1 MLLSGK
7 WYTSK
12 FLDFKDWSIIA
23 KIQYFGYHLL
33 PQGKDLI
40 KIIKSRM
47 NNFRLT
53 TNDKYNGNLIITFP
67 LPLWGGV
74 TCLIIYSIYMH
85 LIQITV
91 HLE

>member
-1 MLLSGK
+1 
-7 WYTSK
+7 
-12 FLDFKDWSIIA
+12 
-23 KIQYFGYHLL
+23 
-33 PQGKDLI
+33 
-40 KIIKSRM
+40 M

-53 TNDKYNGNLIITFP
+53 TNDKYNGNLIIPFP